1 MVLNQW
7 YSLVSGWCSAKQVE
21 QMFLR
26 FYRNIDDR
34 ANKLAKQ
41 FTETV
46 ISQNKQVSPAQIQ
59 GFFMF
64 YKNNPDDVLKNVSHI
79 WELT

>member
-1 MVLNQW
+1 MFFI
-7 YSLVSGWCSAKQVE
+7 SGWCSEKQVE

-34 ANKLAKQ
+34 ANELAKQ
-41 FTETV
+41 FTESV
-46 ISQNKQVSPAQIQ
+46 MSQKKQVSPAQIQ

-64 YKNNPDDVLKNVSHI
+64 YKNSPDNVLKNVSHI
-79 WELT
+79 WQLT